1 METKA
6 FLSTQTAVIGSLL
19 IAPEICGELFA
30 ETRAEDLVTASYR
43 SVYEAARELFVSGRP
58 VDPLTVLDRLGG
70 GAECRKLLTEI
81 MDVTPSAANWREYA
95 RLLREQARLYRLQQL
110 GAAMQRAQTLDE
122 ARTLVQQA
130 QEEGSEQGRSNAVT
144 VQDGLLDFLQRIA
157 EPVRYM
163 EFGIGGLDRR
173 LFAALGDFIV
183 IGGRP
188 SAGKTLLSIQM
199 ADTLSKTYRVGYFS
213 LETGRRKFFDRFFTQ
228 AVPLDFNDVKR
239 HTLKEDDFGALAYQK
254 KSLMARQ
261 LEMIPAGGYSAAD
274 IQAETL
280 ARRYQVIF
288 VDYLQLVRSGGGDK
302 TGNRTEEVGAV
313 SRALHTLSQKHNVL
327 VIALAQLSR
336 GVKTRDGSEVAPT
349 VSDLR
354 ESGQIEQD
362 ADAVLLLYRT
372 DPKDPQSDRRIK
384 VAKNKEGVVGAFDL
398 AFNGKTQQLVE
409 RMAMPEAPARP
420 FAGNVRPGDASPST
434 RQIALDETEQE
445 EDAG

>member
-1 METKA
+1 MTTEGKA
-6 FLSTQTAVIGSLL
+6 VLSTQTAVIGALL

-30 ETRAEDLVTASYR
+30 ATRAEDFVTASYR
-43 SVYEAARELFVSGRP
+43 SVYEAARELFLAGRP
-58 VDPLTVLDRLGG
+58 VDPLTVLDKLGG
-70 GAECRKLLTEI
+70 GPESRRFLTEL

-95 RLLREQARLYRLQQL
+95 RLLREQARLYRLQQI
-110 GAAMQRAQTLDE
+110 GAGMQQAKTLDE
-122 ARTLVQQA
+122 ARALVQQA
-130 QEEGSEQGRSNAVT
+130 QEEGSDQGRSNAVN
-144 VQDGLLDFLQRIA
+144 VQAGLMEFMQRVS

-163 EFGIGGLDRR
+163 EFGITGLDRR

-213 LETGRRKFFDRFFTQ
+213 LETGQKKFFDRFFTQ

-239 HTLKEDDFGALAYQK
+239 HTLKENDFGALAYQK
-254 KSLMARQ
+254 RQLMERK

-280 ARRYQVIF
+280 SRRYQVIF
-288 VDYLQLVRSGGGDK
+288 VDYLQLVRVNDK
-302 TGNRTEEVGAV
+302 AGNRTEEVGAV

-336 GVKTRDGSEVAPT
+336 GVKNRDGSEVAPT

-362 ADAVLLLYRT
+362 ADVVMLLYRT
-372 DPKDPQSDRRIK
+372 DPKDPHSDRRIK
-384 VAKNKEGVVGAFDL
+384 IAKNKEGIVGAFDL
-398 AFNGKTQQLVE
+398 AFNGKNQQLVE
-409 RMAMPEAPARP
+409 RMAMPELPGRMTQRQE
-420 FAGNVRPGDASPST
+420 VRQPGPQQMT
-434 RQIALDETEQE
+434 LD
-445 EDAG
+445 DKAKG